1 MFLSKIELVGFKSFA
16 NKTSL
21 NFDGGITAIIGPNG
35 CGKTNIVD
43 AVRWV
48 LGEQRTS
55 ILRSVLMENVIFN
68 GSSSRKPLGLAEV
81 SITFQNDKGILP
93 IQYNEITVTRRL
105 YRDGKS
111 DYLINNN
118 LCRLKDITE
127 LFADTGIG
135 HNSYSIIEL
144 KMVETLLNGTVE
156 ERRKLLEEAA
166 GISKYKQRKKETV
179 RKLESVQNDLLRI
192 YDLVNE
198 IEGQVRSLSRQ
209 AAKMR
214 KYNRLY
220 QELKELEINFWNLK
234 FIQSN
239 EIVNQYEEEN
249 AKLLEENQQKKDL
262 LNQILEEIDNLQTKI
277 DSLETELENVRF
289 EESQSFKKL
298 FELDK
303 KIGVENE
310 RVANLNSL
318 EKKLQSEIT
327 DTHNLIVRFN
337 KTLNELLRLKELK
350 TNELMQLRKEST
362 ILYSYYEQNQKRL
375 LEKRSLLNEI
385 NDRRI
390 VLSRDLK
397 IYKLNLDKLIS
408 SLNLIDEK
416 KDKISSAIKELEL
429 KISEKSKY
437 SSVLEAEVVLISN
450 QVEGIRQRISEFEE
464 ALQVSSESLKNEKE
478 KHNQILISL
487 KEVQTSL
494 ELLKSIFEVDET
506 TKFLIKDSEWKKD
519 RTFNLLGEII
529 SIDEEYRV
537 AFDSLLGQ
545 YKNIILVQSENDI
558 QKAREILL
566 KEHKGKCL
574 FVNLNCIPE
583 TPITVQHYK
592 HPKII
597 AYASELPNVDLKIR
611 NLLRIVL
618 GDAVLV
624 KDFDDALFAAANT
637 PCKTVVTLS
646 GEMIINGIVYKR
658 GSIYQGEGLAI
669 GKVERI
675 RKLEKK
681 YDELILEL
689 KNAETLIESLEKENI
704 SVLDELR
711 KHRNLLKQEES
722 KLYQKKTDLNEQK
735 IILER
740 YKQEL
745 ISKQT
750 SINEIND
757 EKNQLRDEINQL
769 RKVLVELQEKL
780 AEIEKEWRDKE
791 FELKTL

>member
-1 MFLSKIELVGFKSFA
+1 
-16 NKTSL
+16 SL

-55 ILRSVLMENVIFN
+55 ILRSELMENVIFN
-68 GSSSRKPLGLAEV
+68 GSSSRKPLGMAEV

-220 QELKELEINFWNLK
+220 QELKELELNFWHLK

-289 EESQSFKKL
+289 EESQIFKKL
-298 FELDK
+298 SELEK

-318 EKKLQSEIT
+318 EKKLQSETT
-327 DTHNLIVRFN
+327 DTNNLIRRFN
-337 KTLNELLRLKELK
+337 TTLNELLRLKELK
-350 TNELMQLRKEST
+350 TNELMKLRKEST

-397 IYKLNLDKLIS
+397 IYKLNLDKLLS

-437 SSVLEAEVVLISN
+437 SSVLEEEVVVTSN
-450 QVEGIRQRISEFEE
+450 QVEVIKQRISEFEE
-464 ALQVSSESLKNEKE
+464 ALQASSESLKNEKE

-529 SIDEEYRV
+529 SIDEQYRV

-574 FVNLNCIPE
+574 FVNFNCIP
-583 TPITVQHYK
+583 
-592 HPKII
+592 
-597 AYASELPNVDLKIR
+597 
-611 NLLRIVL
+611 
-618 GDAVLV
+618 
-624 KDFDDALFAAANT
+624 
-637 PCKTVVTLS
+637 
-646 GEMIINGIVYKR
+646 
-658 GSIYQGEGLAI
+658 
-669 GKVERI
+669 
-675 RKLEKK
+675 
-681 YDELILEL
+681 
-689 KNAETLIESLEKENI
+689 
-704 SVLDELR
+704 
-711 KHRNLLKQEES
+711 
-722 KLYQKKTDLNEQK
+722 
-735 IILER
+735 
-740 YKQEL
+740 
-745 ISKQT
+745 
-750 SINEIND
+750 
-757 EKNQLRDEINQL
+757 
-769 RKVLVELQEKL
+769 
-780 AEIEKEWRDKE
+780 
-791 FELKTL
+791 